1 MRSRT
6 LGLRPCSDERPAFES
21 MRWQRTELPKVLAIS
36 KREYHGKLAD
46 VAKDA
51 LQMVFGA

>member
-1 MRSRT
+1 MK
-6 LGLRPCSDERPAFES
+6 LRRRKVLSSPRRRQPHQPPPVRER
-21 MRWQRTELPKVLAIS
+21 RPKVLAIS
-36 KREYHGKLAD
+36 KREYHGKLLT